1 MNGTRNLT
9 EQDIQTPSHF
19 VDEEIV
25 KTIRKTEAKRSNL
38 PIQPNFTTPKL
49 TNPTL
54 QQTIIQST
62 VKSSVAQ
69 KYSQTDYQ
77 TFRPVTKPSY
87 KQQTTHRNSFAE
99 HNYNYVNGPKTTK
112 PKSNTQIVA
121 QSQNIPQPTLNT

>member
-19 VDEEIV
+19 VGKEIV
-25 KTIRKTEAKRSNL
+25 ITIRTTEAQQSNL

-62 VKSSVAQ
+62 VKPTVAQ

-77 TFRPVTKPSY
+77 M
-87 KQQTTHRNSFAE
+87 
-99 HNYNYVNGPKTTK
+99 
-112 PKSNTQIVA
+112 
-121 QSQNIPQPTLNT
+121 L